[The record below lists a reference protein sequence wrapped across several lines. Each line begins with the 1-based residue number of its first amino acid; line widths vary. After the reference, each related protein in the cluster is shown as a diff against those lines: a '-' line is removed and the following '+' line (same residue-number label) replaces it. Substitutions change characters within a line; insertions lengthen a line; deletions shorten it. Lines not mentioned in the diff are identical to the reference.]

1 MAMAI
6 PLISTVA
13 KFIPII
19 SSVGGQIFGGMSG
32 RSAGESEASDIE
44 GQAALERSEN
54 LEEARRLREKD
65 RKFLARQSVMFVKGG
80 VSLEGS
86 PMLVLEET
94 EYEKER
100 QFAHGK
106 HAANAKFQFGMNKAE
121 RVREQGRAKMTG
133 GLFGGVGSGVSM
145 LMQGQ
150 SSGLFDLSKI
160 FSIFKP

>member
-1 MAMAI
+1 MMAL
-6 PLISTVA
+6 PLIKTAA

-19 SSVGGQIFGGMSG
+19 SSVGGQIFGGLSG
-32 RSAGESEASDIE
+32 RSQGESEAQDIE

-54 LEEARRLREKD
+54 LEEARRKRVED
-65 RKFLARQSVMFVKGG
+65 RKFLAKQSVMFVKGG

-94 EYEKER
+94 EFEKEK
-100 QFAHGK
+100 QFAAGK
-106 HAANAKFQFGMNKAE
+106 NQANARFQFGMNKAQ
-121 RVREQGRAKMTG
+121 RVREQGRAKLTG
-133 GLFGGVGSGVSM
+133 GLFGGAGSGVSM

-150 SSGLFDLSKI
+150 SSGMFDLSKI